1 MRKIAF
7 LIAIFALSFVS
18 VFAQD
23 EPKAADVQPLEQ
35 IVDEKPSEEVSEFL
49 LKKEIHKRDE
59 FSKFAKKVSPREE
72 KSEEVSEAP
81 DVGQNP
87 KSYQVFVNH
96 NTEWLSNGFGIRRTT
111 DISVHKKFADKKIV
125 WGGFRNTQRRAI
137 HDQQIIG
144 GFYTPFAKKWGAT
157 AEVEVSPENNFI
169 GKVNLLGKVEHIFPK
184 GWIGHGGV
192 RFRSYRD
199 VNVITSFGTVER
211 YWGNNLAGYTFN
223 FTNLSSGG
231 TAPSHRVHY
240 SRYYGERVNSFGFA
254 VAGGQEVENLG
265 PGLGVQKTDTW
276 SVSGSVRHWLTD
288 SFGIMI
294 DGNFHRQGDIYNR
307 RGLNF
312 GVRYR
317 F

>member
-7 LIAIFALSFVS
+7 VLALFALGFVS
-18 VFAQD
+18 TAAQAESSD
-23 EPKAADVQPLEQ
+23 ANVKALEA
-35 IVDEKPSEEVSEFL
+35 IEAEKPSEEVSEFL
-49 LKKEIHKRDE
+49 LKKEIQKPDE
-59 FSKFAKKVSPREE
+59 FSKFAKKIEGFDE
-72 KSEEVSEAP
+72 KKPKASEAP
-81 DVGQNP
+81 DDEKKRAG
-87 KSYQVFVNH
+87 YQVFVNH
-96 NTEWLSNGFGIRRTT
+96 NTEWLSNGFGIWRTT
-111 DISVHKKFADKKIV
+111 DVSIHKKFEGKQIV
-125 WGGFRNTQRRAI
+125 WGGFRNTQRNAI
-137 HDQQIIG
+137 HDQQVIG

-169 GKVNLLGKVEHIFPK
+169 GKVNLFGKIEKVFPK
-184 GWIGHGGV
+184 GWVGHGGV

-231 TAPSHRVHY
+231 TAPSHRAHY
-240 SRYYGERVNSFGFA
+240 SRYYGERVNSFGIA
-254 VAGGQEVENLG
+254 VAAGQEVENLPG
-265 PGLGVQKTDTW
+265 GLGVFKSNTW
-276 SVSGSVRHWLTD
+276 SVSTSVRHWITD
-288 SFGIMI
+288 SFGIMV
-294 DGNFHRQGDIYNR
+294 DGNIHRQGDLYYR